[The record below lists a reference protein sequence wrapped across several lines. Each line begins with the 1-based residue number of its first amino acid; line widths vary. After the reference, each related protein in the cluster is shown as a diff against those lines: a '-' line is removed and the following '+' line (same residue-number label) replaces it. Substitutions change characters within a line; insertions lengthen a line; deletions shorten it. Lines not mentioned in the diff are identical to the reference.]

1 VSAALRTY
9 RVLVRGV
16 LDGLTDESR
25 ARLLADVDAHDL
37 LSARFTDEGTL
48 AYDRSLGPVSF
59 RVIVQVEGGPTEED
73 DASAAGQ
80 LALLERL
87 ETLGVGCRRLRATVT
102 SVDDMRI
109 HRR

>member
-1 VSAALRTY
+1 MSASLRTY
-9 RVLVRGV
+9 RVLVRAV
-16 LDGLTDESR
+16 LDDLTDESR

-37 LSARFTDEGTL
+37 FSARFTEEGTL
-48 AYDRSLGPVSF
+48 AYDRTLGPLSF
-59 RVIVQVEGGPTEED
+59 RVVVQVEGGPTEED

-87 ETLGVGCRRLRATVT
+87 EILGVGCRRLRATVT
-102 SVDDMRI
+102 SVDDMRV